1 MKKLGDISI
10 SVRVALVVIAVIVL
24 VSAGIMTSFI
34 VELNEYAALRE
45 RATAGSLLGTV
56 KEQQRNYV
64 KQAYSIIEYYHSLSV
79 DEKALQERTRGELK
93 RVVDMVAGQARA
105 FYEAHKDT
113 MPPEALQQ
121 GIKDLVRAAR
131 FNGDNYIWIND
142 LTPVMIMHPT
152 NPALDG
158 QSIANLKDPNGVV
171 LFQEMVKVCKDKG
184 EGMVR
189 YMWDKPGAPGK
200 PLPKISFVKLDP
212 ELGWMFGAGAWLD
225 DVTAAMQVEAKA
237 QVARLRLADG
247 NYFFI
252 LDTAAPFPNMVMHPI
267 RPDFNGKRMDDPTYN
282 HASQVEFAGGEQ
294 TFPKADKNLMQ
305 AMAALA
311 RDHTDG
317 YVRYSWTK
325 PMPGG
330 GETAERFPK
339 ISYVLMFKPW
349 GWVVGL
355 GDYIDE
361 IDAAVATQTN
371 ELNATITGIILKL
384 AAFALVFLL
393 VMAGASLWLVRR
405 MLNRPINAIV
415 AYADAVA
422 QGNLDAPIT
431 GTYRA
436 EMGALKSSIEIMVR
450 HLKSELAFA
459 KGILNSV
466 TLPCVVADTQGRISL
481 INRWMAHFIGE
492 KKEPEQYLGRG
503 LQESFS
509 RHGIVQQ
516 TMDRAMRQREIITNV
531 EYDGQYGWGERF
543 FVKLDAA
550 PIYDDAGT
558 LLGVFCM
565 LATLTKVK
573 RQQERLAEQNQL
585 IASAAASAEGVARMV
600 SDDAKALAERVAQT
614 NQGVI
619 RQQNRSQET
628 ATAMEEMNATV
639 MEVAQNAGAAAN
651 LAEHSKDKAREG
663 GLVVQEVQA
672 AVAEVRA
679 VAEVLQQNMA
689 RLVHQAED
697 TGRVLTVISDIA
709 DQTNLLAL
717 NAAIEAARAGDAGRG
732 FAVVADEV
740 RKLAEKT
747 MVATREVADAI
758 GTIQGGARNSNAEV
772 VKAAEAVERSAQ
784 KAGNA
789 EQRLLEIVAMAE
801 ETADQVRAIAT
812 ASEEQSSAAQEIS
825 NATEEVSGVAS
836 DIRAD
841 MDAAIQVVDRLHG
854 QAARLMEIINQMQTA
869 GQHGGEDSD
878 AV

>member
-10 SVRVALVVIAVIVL
+10 SVKVALVVITVIIV
-24 VSAGIMTSFI
+24 VTAGILTSFI
-34 VELNEYAALRE
+34 VELSDYATIRE
-45 RATAGSLLGTV
+45 REAASSLLETV
-56 KEQQRNYV
+56 KEQQRNHV
-64 KQAYSIIEYYHSLSV
+64 KQAFSIIEYYHSISV

-93 RVVDMVAGQARA
+93 QVVDMVAGQARA
-105 FYEAHKDT
+105 YYDAHKGNMT
-113 MPPEALQQ
+113 QAELQQ
-121 GIKDLVRAAR
+121 GIMELVRAAR

-152 NPALDG
+152 NPALEG
-158 QSIANLKDPNGVV
+158 QNIADLKDPNGVN
-171 LFQEMVKVCKDKG
+171 LFQEMVKVCKEHG

-200 PLPKISFVKLDP
+200 PLPKISYVKLDP
-212 ELGWMFGAGAWLD
+212 ELGWMFGAGAWLE
-225 DVTAAMQVEAKA
+225 DVTAAMQAEAKA

-252 LDTAAPFPNMVMHPI
+252 LDTATPFPNMVMHPI
-267 RPDFNGKRMDDPTYN
+267 RPDFDGQRMDDPAYN
-282 HASQVEFAGGEQ
+282 HASQVEFSGGEQ
-294 TFPKADKNLMQ
+294 VFPKADKNLMQ
-305 AMAALA
+305 AMAEVA
-311 RDHTDG
+311 REHGEG

-325 PMPGG
+325 PAPGG
-330 GETAERFPK
+330 GETVDRFPK

-361 IDAAVATQTN
+361 IDAAVATQTR
-371 ELNATITGIILKL
+371 ELDATINGIILKL
-384 AAFALVFLL
+384 SLFATVFL
-393 VMAGASLWLVRR
+393 VAMALGSLLLVRR

-415 AYADAVA
+415 GFADAVA
-422 QGNLDAPIT
+422 QGNLDAT
-431 GTYRA
+431 LAGTYRA
-436 EMGALKSSIEIMVR
+436 EMGSLKTSIETMVQ
-450 HLKSELAFA
+450 HLKTELAFA

-503 LQESFS
+503 LQESFA
-509 RHGIVQQ
+509 RHGIVFQ
-516 TMDRAMRQREIITNV
+516 TMDRSMRQREVITNV
-531 EYDGQYGWGERF
+531 EYDGHYGWGERF

-550 PIYDDAGT
+550 PIYDDAGK

-600 SDDAKALAERVAQT
+600 SEDAKALAERVGQT

-663 GLVVQEVQA
+663 GQVVQEVQA
-672 AVAEVRA
+672 AVDEVRA

-689 RLVHQAED
+689 KLVHQAED

-717 NAAIEAARAGDAGRG
+717 NAAIEAARRRRPRVCRG
-732 FAVVADEV
+732 
-740 RKLAEKT
+740 
-747 MVATREVADAI
+747 
-758 GTIQGGARNSNAEV
+758 GG
-772 VKAAEAVERSAQ
+772 RSAQ
-784 KAGNA
+784 VGGKNHGGHPGSGRRHRCHSGRSAQQQCGSAQGGRGRGAQRPEGRQRRAAAAGNRGHGRGNGGPGA
-789 EQRLLEIVAMAE
+789 RHRHRVRGAVLRGPGNQQRHRGSQRRGLGHPHGHGC
-801 ETADQVRAIAT
+801 RH
-812 ASEEQSSAAQEIS
+812 SSGGPAAR
-825 NATEEVSGVAS
+825 TG
-836 DIRAD
+836 
-841 MDAAIQVVDRLHG
+841 G
-854 QAARLMEIINQMQTA
+854 QA
-869 GQHGGEDSD
+869 HGHHQSD
-878 AV
+878 ADGRPAR